1 MSTQTW
7 AFTSTP
13 PQLKSSKMPSKRW
26 IWAIFCTSQYPLQGD
41 IIRIDRQGKTHYA
54 QFASADPYIES
65 FYRPRGHVTQR
76 EYFQALKTMAVFHGF
91 DPEEINRL
99 LADGYTAEDVGDL
112 IYCGRY
118 L

>member
-1 MSTQTW
+1 MNLCLS
-7 AFTSTP
+7 AGNG
-13 PQLKSSKMPSKRW
+13 LDLAALRHSSDRIVCALPEESR
-26 IWAIFCTSQYPLQGD
+26 

-99 LADGYTAEDVGDL
+99 LADGYTAEDVEDL